1 MRSTNNLNNLSKGG
15 KMRKIINS
23 FNSFLKEDPN
33 NPFIVIVIFFSI
45 ILDVSLLFGH
55 EWPQELKAPDPITI
69 DIDKPN
75 TKIEYFT
82 YSGVKEKELTKNSV
96 TVKFDDDNSFK
107 IHSGFKVFKVF
118 NRVPLSDAPVIISN
132 GIKNYANIYAQDNL
146 DFRSS
151 KYEFLPIEFY
161 KTFKSS
167 WKDTNNKAVF
177 VYAAPGKPIACFE
190 GSHVNVNATPSKKV
204 KEIHVDGH
212 KAIILNS
219 KYSIYKVGQLK
230 DMYTRKIKI
239 QKREAANK

>member
-1 MRSTNNLNNLSKGG
+1 MLLLVLMLGA
-15 KMRKIINS
+15 
-23 FNSFLKEDPN
+23 
-33 NPFIVIVIFFSI
+33 I
-45 ILDVSLLFGH
+45 ILSNLVNEPKESK
-55 EWPQELKAPDPITI
+55 QLKSITI

-82 YSGVKEKELTKNSV
+82 YSGEKEKELTENKV
-96 TVKFDDDNSFK
+96 TVQFKDTNMPGYRINLRGSFDNL
-107 IHSGFKVFKVF
+107 
-118 NRVPLSDAPVIISN
+118 PLSNAPVMISN
-132 GIKNYANIYAQDNL
+132 GLKNYADIYAQDNL

-190 GSHVNVNATPSKKV
+190 GSHVNVSATASKKV

-212 KAIILNS
+212 KAIINS
-219 KYSIYKVGQLK
+219 DYSIYKVGQLK
-230 DMYTRKIKI
+230 DMHTRKIKI
-239 QKREAANK
+239 QKRKAANK

>member
-1 MRSTNNLNNLSKGG
+1 MHATSCSNVRSYFLSNLVNEPKESKQ
-15 KMRKIINS
+15 
-23 FNSFLKEDPN
+23 LK
-33 NPFIVIVIFFSI
+33 
-45 ILDVSLLFGH
+45 
-55 EWPQELKAPDPITI
+55 PITI

-82 YSGVKEKELTKNSV
+82 YSGVKEKELTKSSI
-96 TVKFDDDNSFK
+96 TVQFDDDNSFEL
-107 IHSGFKVFKVF
+107 HSGSNVL
-118 NRVPLSDAPVIISN
+118 PLSDSPVIVSN
-132 GIKNYANIYAQDNL
+132 GIKNYANIYARKNL

-167 WKDTNNKAVF
+167 WKDTKNKAVF

-190 GSHVNVNATPSKKV
+190 GSHVNVSATASKKV

-219 KYSIYKVGQLK
+219 KYSIYNVGQLK
-230 DMYTRKIKI
+230 DMHTRKTKIK
-239 QKREAANK
+239 KDKATNKSFKQIF

>member
-1 MRSTNNLNNLSKGG
+1 
-15 KMRKIINS
+15 MRKIINS
-23 FNSFLKEDPN
+23 VKSYLKEDPK
-33 NPFIVIVIFFSI
+33 NPFIVGVMCFFSI
-45 ILDVSLLFGH
+45 LDLCIVFGYWLPDLLEH
-55 EWPQELKAPDPITI
+55 KPPAHIT
-69 DIDKPN
+69 IDKPN

-107 IHSGFKVFKVF
+107 IHSGIKVFKVF
-118 NRVPLSDAPVIISN
+118 NRVPLSDSPVIISN
-132 GIKNYANIYAQDNL
+132 GLKNYADIYAQDNL

-151 KYEFLPIEFY
+151 KYEFLPIDFY

-204 KEIHVDGH
+204 KEIRVDGH
-212 KAIILNS
+212 KAIIINS
-219 KYSIYKVGQLK
+219 DYSIYKVGQLK
-230 DMYTRKIKI
+230 DMYTKMYTKKIKV
-239 QKREAANK
+239 KKN

>member
-1 MRSTNNLNNLSKGG
+1 MN
-15 KMRKIINS
+15 KIINRPS
-23 FNSFLKEDPN
+23 SYRKQHPLRL
-33 NPFIVIVIFFSI
+33 FFFEFSLCMILLVLMLGAI
-45 ILDVSLLFGH
+45 ILSYLVKEPKESKQ
-55 EWPQELKAPDPITI
+55 PNPITI

-82 YSGVKEKELTKNSV
+82 YSGVKEKELTENKV
-96 TVKFDDDNSFK
+96 TVQFKDANMPGYRLNLRGSFDNL
-107 IHSGFKVFKVF
+107 
-118 NRVPLSDAPVIISN
+118 PLSDSPVIISN
-132 GIKNYANIYAQDNL
+132 GLKNYADIYAQDNL

-177 VYAAPGKPIACFE
+177 VYAAPSKPIACFE
-190 GSHVNVNATPSKKV
+190 GSHVNVSATASKKV